1 MEVAKAAAKAGFDEI
16 QFDFVRYP
24 AVKLILEGVSLAE
37 KRRRVATISE
47 FLRQVT
53 STLRPYNV
61 YVGATVLGS
70 VCSTTQLGA
79 LGQHLE
85 EIAAA
90 VDYVSPLLYPS
101 SFSPAAHYPMT
112 PKYSYEV
119 AHQNLEQA
127 VARLGGN
134 SKKLRPWLQNFPASR
149 QEPPSAEAIRAQVR
163 GTRNAQTS
171 GWMLRDPRNRYLNT
185 LEALQAVREG
195 KRAKTQWQEKP

>member
-85 EIAAA
+85 EVAAA

-101 SFSPAAHYPMT
+101 LFSPAAHYPMT

-134 SKKLRPWLQNFPASR
+134 SKKLRPLATELSSFTSGAALRGSDSSSGEGNSQCANEWVDASG
-149 QEPPSAEAIRAQVR
+149 SAEPLSEYA
-163 GTRNAQTS
+163 
-171 GWMLRDPRNRYLNT
+171 
-185 LEALQAVREG
+185 
-195 KRAKTQWQEKP
+195 